1 MKETLNGIED
11 GIPDFQIGLINLS
24 SNELSEIKNN
34 NKYQYFE
41 DNNILIRIDEDKE
54 SGLKYVTVLLCNEYF
69 DRSTESDLFN
79 RTKKLLNE
87 YLNIILKDDV
97 KNQVLKLFEWKDLRL
112 NEIYFGL
119 YYDNVDKNTGI
130 NYFYYGYVNPT
141 FYKAASLKSA
151 VTSNYVLNLL
161 KSKYPIM
168 ISMKEEIRN
177 NMNDILNREER

>member
-1 MKETLNGIED
+1 MNSNTSLGIGFNLHTRQIRESID
-11 GIPDFQIGLINLS
+11 LYRLIGELLFEGITSQRN
-24 SNELSEIKNN
+24 
-34 NKYQYFE
+34 
-41 DNNILIRIDEDKE
+41 RIH
-54 SGLKYVTVLLCNEYF
+54 EYF

-161 KSKYPIM
+161 NSKYPIM

-177 NMNDILNREER
+177 NMNDILNREERWNVIFT